1 MLWKAWTQPD
11 WHEWQLEYKN
21 VKNLQQVKKECY
33 NWCSGIWHRV
43 VWYSISIIRVPAKTS
58 KFVWN
63 LSSHLPK
70 LCCGTTKKTTNSLMV
85 NPQHNSRAGSPVKVP
100 SLILRSPQLQVLTSN
115 LICHLSLA
123 LICNK
128 AVKSTIVYKTTM
140 QTLQVFSTQKNISNK
155 MSETT
160 KIFYMH
166 MIYNELK
173 QTDFDKFYQTSQ
185 EWLPV
190 WATDVGIVT
199 NWKQSNTTLVLY

>member
-1 MLWKAWTQPD
+1 
-11 WHEWQLEYKN
+11 
-21 VKNLQQVKKECY
+21 
-33 NWCSGIWHRV
+33 
-43 VWYSISIIRVPAKTS
+43 
-58 KFVWN
+58 
-63 LSSHLPK
+63 
-70 LCCGTTKKTTNSLMV
+70 
-85 NPQHNSRAGSPVKVP
+85 
-100 SLILRSPQLQVLTSN
+100 
-115 LICHLSLA
+115 
-123 LICNK
+123 
-128 AVKSTIVYKTTM
+128 
-140 QTLQVFSTQKNISNK
+140 